1 MSPSPREMPRAG
13 PNPRICARVWTNTG
27 RRLRSDA
34 DREPN
39 IDVDHPWLPA
49 AAESHAG
56 APLSLLS
63 QLLLLCAYRDRTPWS
78 SEGYL
83 ARPVSP
89 STLSS
94 IQQGR
99 LRPGA
104 GRYRESLVSTLTG
117 GAVSAPLKG
126 GAKRLEISMPKT
138 PPLLWF
144 APAAI
149 LFYNYQAWMH
159 DYPPAGGHD
168 IAMHTTGSAPGA
180 AATLGDS
187 VPQAASSAAL
197 PATPAAAEPSAAAPA
212 AADPFTAP
220 PAGTAST
227 QDANSSQPLHVVT
240 DVLDVAINLKGAEL
254 DQADLMKY
262 PLHKDTPNIP
272 VRLLSREPPAT
283 LYLLQTGLVGNAGE
297 AAPTHLATWTAAENS
312 FVLAD
317 GAKELRVPL
326 TWADGQGLTV
336 TKTFVFTRGLY
347 SIDLIYD
354 VQNSGAAPRKLAP
367 YSQFLRH
374 WEHASRSYFDVE
386 TYSFKGPAVWDGT
399 KSKDLNVESDSDSKY
414 SATINNGWLASL
426 QHQFVTA
433 VVPPL
438 NQPYQYQLQVRNN
451 EYLISAT
458 GPMVDV
464 PAGGAVRFHEDLF
477 VGPKL
482 QSQLAA
488 MGRNLERTVDFGILT
503 VLAQPLFTGLNF
515 VHKLTGNWGWSI
527 ILVTLLIKLL
537 FYPLQQASG
546 RSMAKMRAVG
556 PRMKQIQETFKDD
569 REKLGRAMMDLYKKE
584 KINPLAGCLPMVVQI
599 PVFISFYRVLLESVE
614 MRQAPF
620 LLWINDLSSRDPYFV
635 LPLLMGGAMF
645 AQFRLNPAPPDPMQ
659 AKIMQFM
666 PLIMTGMM
674 AFFPSGLTLYWL
686 TNTVLSIAQQ
696 WRVNKVV
703 EAEAAKQRA

>member
-1 MSPSPREMPRAG
+1 M
-13 PNPRICARVWTNTG
+13 
-27 RRLRSDA
+27 
-34 DREPN
+34 PN
-39 IDVDHPWLPA
+39 I
-49 AAESHAG
+49 
-56 APLSLLS
+56 
-63 QLLLLCAYRDRTPWS
+63 
-78 SEGYL
+78 
-83 ARPVSP
+83 
-89 STLSS
+89 
-94 IQQGR
+94 R
-99 LRPGA
+99 L
-104 GRYRESLVSTLTG
+104 
-117 GAVSAPLKG
+117 
-126 GAKRLEISMPKT
+126 M
-138 PPLLWF
+138 LWGVL
-144 APAAI
+144 AAI
-149 LFYNYQAWMH
+149 LFLNYQNWMH
-159 DYPPAGGHD
+159 DYAPPAMPQTAQTG
-168 IAMHTTGSAPGA
+168 TGSAPA
-180 AATLGDS
+180 ASAPANTLADS
-187 VPQAASSAAL
+187 LPQAPSTA
-197 PATPAAAEPSAAAPA
+197 PTPAPQSSNAAPPAAVPVPAGAPA
-212 AADPFTAP
+212 AA
-220 PAGTAST
+220 ASESPT
-227 QDANSSQPLHVVT
+227 TPLHVST
-240 DVLDVAINLKGAEL
+240 DVLEIGINLKGGEL
-254 DQADLMKY
+254 DQSDLKEY
-262 PLHKDTPNIP
+262 PLRKDTPNIP
-272 VRLLSREPPAT
+272 VRLLSYEPPPT
-283 LYLLQTGLVGNAGE
+283 LYVLQSGLIGAAGE
-297 AAPTHLATWTAAENS
+297 AAPTHLAEWKSEQKS
-312 FVLAD
+312 FVLAP
-317 GAKELRVPL
+317 GADELRVPL
-326 TWADGQGLTV
+326 TWTDGQGMTV
-336 TKTFVFTRGLY
+336 TKTFVFKRGQYAIGL
-347 SIDLIYD
+347 DYD
-354 VQNSGAAPRKLAP
+354 VKNDGTASRKLAS
-367 YSQFLRH
+367 YAQILRH

-386 TYSFKGPAVWDGT
+386 TYSFKGPAVYDGT

-433 VVPPL
+433 VVPPAS
-438 NQPYQYQLQVRNN
+438 QPYQYQLQVRNN

-464 PAGGAVRFHEDLF
+464 AAGATVRFHEDLF

-703 EAEAAKQRA
+703 EAEAAKQRS

>member
-1 MSPSPREMPRAG
+1 M
-13 PNPRICARVWTNTG
+13 
-27 RRLRSDA
+27 
-34 DREPN
+34 PN
-39 IDVDHPWLPA
+39 I
-49 AAESHAG
+49 
-56 APLSLLS
+56 
-63 QLLLLCAYRDRTPWS
+63 
-78 SEGYL
+78 
-83 ARPVSP
+83 
-89 STLSS
+89 
-94 IQQGR
+94 R
-99 LRPGA
+99 L
-104 GRYRESLVSTLTG
+104 
-117 GAVSAPLKG
+117 
-126 GAKRLEISMPKT
+126 M
-138 PPLLWF
+138 LWGVL
-144 APAAI
+144 AAI
-149 LFYNYQAWMH
+149 LFLNYQTWMH
-159 DYPPAGGHD
+159 DYEPATLPAAQTSSG
-168 IAMHTTGSAPGA
+168 TAPTA
-180 AATLGDS
+180 AAPANTLADS
-187 VPQAASSAAL
+187 LPQAPSAA
-197 PATPAAAEPSAAAPA
+197 PTPAPQSANAAAPA
-212 AADPFTAP
+212 ALPAP
-220 PAGTAST
+220 PGAPAASAAEALTA
-227 QDANSSQPLHVVT
+227 PLHVST
-240 DVLDVAINLKGAEL
+240 DVLEIGINLKGGEL
-254 DQADLMKY
+254 DQSDLKDY
-262 PLHKDTPNIP
+262 PLRKDTPNIP
-272 VRLLSREPPAT
+272 VRLLSYEPPPT
-283 LYLLQTGLVGNAGE
+283 LYLLQSGLIGAAGE
-297 AAPTHLATWTAAENS
+297 AAPTHLAAWQSEQTS
-312 FVLAD
+312 FALAPGVD
-317 GAKELRVPL
+317 ELRVPL
-326 TWADGQGLTV
+326 TWSDGQGLTV
-336 TKTFVFTRGLY
+336 TKTFVFKRGQYAIGLDY
-347 SIDLIYD
+347 EVKND
-354 VQNSGAAPRKLAP
+354 GAAPRKLAS
-367 YSQFLRH
+367 YAQILRH

-386 TYSFKGPAVWDGT
+386 TYSFKGPAVYDGT

-426 QHQFVTA
+426 QHQFVAA
-433 VVPPL
+433 VVPPA

-451 EYLISAT
+451 QYLISAT

-464 PAGGAVRFHEDLF
+464 PAGATVRFHEDLF

-569 REKLGRAMMDLYKKE
+569 REKLGRAMMELYKKE
-584 KINPLAGCLPMVVQI
+584 KINPLAGCLPMIVQI